1 MRLVND
7 TTPLVASYLQCV
19 KFAQENA
26 PAKAQM
32 NMFLSLP
39 HAHLTQAEEEGS
51 ESQTSSNSGI
61 DMLLSTAISIS
72 ESLQHAI
79 NVLG

>member
-1 MRLVND
+1 MFEVGAREFH
-7 TTPLVASYLQCV
+7 S
-19 KFAQENA
+19 

-32 NMFLSLP
+32 SMFLSLP
-39 HAHLTQAEEEGS
+39 HAHLVQAEEAEEEGS